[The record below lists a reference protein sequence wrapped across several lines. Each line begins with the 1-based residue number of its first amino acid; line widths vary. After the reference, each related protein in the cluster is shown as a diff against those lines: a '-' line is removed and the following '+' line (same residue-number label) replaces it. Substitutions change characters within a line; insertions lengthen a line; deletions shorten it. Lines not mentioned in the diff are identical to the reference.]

1 MYSYHNNL
9 AITIY
14 WLWDDNRWMVSLCN
28 LESLVYILYL
38 LALEN
43 RRRLERVEAVQD
55 YAYHMYP
62 HGYHASGLYC
72 IRMCLCMY
80 GS

>member
-1 MYSYHNNL
+1 M
-9 AITIY
+9 I
-14 WLWDDNRWMVSLCN
+14 SLCN
-28 LESLVYILYL
+28 LESLVYILYV

-43 RRRLERVEAVQD
+43 RRRLARVEAVQD

-62 HGYHASGLYC
+62 YGYHASGLYC

-80 GS
+80 VWVMITILGSSGRLRLRCLR